1 MNKIKKIVA
10 VCTILLGTGFL
21 FAEEQP
27 FIIVEAKTPHN
38 LNPYTTAV
46 TSDVQILSGLYEG
59 LFSYNPTT
67 LEPEYAIA
75 NGFKVSRDKKRWIIN
90 IRPEA
95 TFSNGEAVTAQ
106 SVKDAWLMLL
116 ATPDAPY
123 SSLLDII
130 SGAKAFR
137 TGNGPVDKVG
147 IYAKDEH
154 TLAIYLNT
162 PANYLPRLLCHSS
175 FSIVHRNPTVY
186 SGAYVLEEYLSGG
199 LLLTKNQYYWDKET
213 AKLESI
219 MILQSDDP
227 KEIAYYF
234 NTGFADWVT
243 TYADVSSILNKNAI
257 QYSAEF
263 GTGYFFFKT
272 SAKKPGQ
279 SSSVWDYPEF
289 RNAVIE
295 AFPWEAFRRN
305 LIPATTFVYPLA
317 GYPEVEGFSYTDE
330 LEASIR
336 MTEAREKYNIPAEQI
351 LTLELQ
357 VGEQALSDA
366 SIEALAGALAPLGVE
381 LRLSTLPMYQYV
393 GNVGASNADMFL
405 YVWIGDFADPLA
417 FLELFHGNST
427 LNDSGWHNAEF
438 DSLLEKAASVSN
450 EERYKL
456 LAEAENI
463 LLDSGMVLP
472 IYHPVCSNIINMEE
486 VGGWAPNAFDIH
498 PLKYLFKKEIKN
510 KVPGLV
516 RK

>member
-1 MNKIKKIVA
+1 MMNKIKKLITLFSVF
-10 VCTILLGTGFL
+10 VLGFSL
-21 FAEEQP
+21 FAEEP
-27 FIIVEAKTPHN
+27 FIIVEGKTPHN

-59 LFSYNPTT
+59 LFSYNPTN

-95 TFSNGEAVTAQ
+95 AFSNGEPITAQ

-130 SGAKAFR
+130 VGAADFR
-137 TGNGPVDKVG
+137 TGKGPADKVG

-162 PANYLPRLLCHSS
+162 PANYLPRLMCHSS

-186 SGAYVLEEYLSGG
+186 SGAYVLEEYLAGG
-199 LLLTKNQYYWDKET
+199 LLLAKNQSYWDKD
-213 AKLESI
+213 AVQLESI

-234 NTGFADWVT
+234 NTGFANWVT
-243 TYADVSSILNKNAI
+243 TYADATSILNKNAI

-272 SAKKPGQ
+272 SSRQPGK
-279 SSSVWDYPEF
+279 SFSVWDYPEF
-289 RNAVIE
+289 RNAIVE
-295 AFPWEAFRRN
+295 AFPWDAYRRN
-305 LIPATTFVYPLA
+305 SLPATTFVYPLA

-330 LEASIR
+330 IEASIL
-336 MTEAREKYNIPAEQI
+336 MTQAREKYNIPAEQI

-357 VGEQALSDA
+357 VGEQALSET
-366 SIEALAGALAPLGVE
+366 SVEALKNALEPLGVE
-381 LRLSTLPMYQYV
+381 LKVTALPMYQYL
-393 GNVGASNADMFL
+393 GNVGSSNADMFL

-427 LNDSGWHNAEF
+427 LNDSGWQNAEY
-438 DSLLEKAASVSN
+438 DALLEKAATVSD

-456 LAEAENI
+456 LAQAETI

-472 IYHPVCSNIINMEE
+472 IYHPVCSNIINLDE
-486 VGGWAPNAFDIH
+486 VGGWAVNAFDIH
-498 PLKYLFKKEIKN
+498 PLKYLFRKEVTN
-510 KVPGLV
+510 KVPNLL
-516 RK
+516 